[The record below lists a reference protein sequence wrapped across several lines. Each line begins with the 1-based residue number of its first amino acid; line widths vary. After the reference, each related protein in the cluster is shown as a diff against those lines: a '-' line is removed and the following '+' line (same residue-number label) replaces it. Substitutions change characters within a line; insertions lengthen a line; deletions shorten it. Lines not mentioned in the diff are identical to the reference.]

1 MKKATCYI
9 LVVTLAAVSCSNPFS
24 GRDSEP
30 PSESEGTYLTPV
42 DPEIV
47 LFNLENSYNE
57 KIIANF
63 VQCLDTN
70 FVFRFDHLLF
80 GGFADSGWN
89 YNSEISLT
97 EKMFANYRKDANTRS
112 LWLSM
117 RIVPGLDRHEDTIA
131 VLHREYQLSTI
142 TGLDKMIPD
151 TIRYVG
157 TATFE
162 LVEMGFNLW
171 SIREWRDFHQTSTD
185 TSWADFK
192 NGFR

>member
-9 LVVTLAAVSCSNPFS
+9 LIVTLAVLSCSNPFS

-30 PSESEGTYLTPV
+30 PSESQGTYLTPV
-42 DPEIV
+42 DPQIV

-57 KIIANF
+57 RIIANF
-63 VQCLDTN
+63 VQCLDTS
-70 FVFRFDHLLF
+70 FVFHFDHLLF
-80 GGFADSGWN
+80 GEFADSGWT

-97 EKMFANYRKDANTRS
+97 DKMFANYRKNADTRS

-117 RIVPGLDRHEDTIA
+117 RVVPGLDRVEDTIA

-142 TGLDKMIPD
+142 TGLDKVIQD

-157 TATFE
+157 TAIFE
-162 LVEMGFNLW
+162 LEMGFNLW